1 MSDIVVPGEEFGEE
15 RSSAPIAAIVVP
27 ESGAAVPRRPAPGLW
42 GAIGWTLLLL
52 FVLNGLSIA
61 LVIALSVVQVDL
73 EEAMFVLLPASSLAT
88 TCFAILVTS
97 LIFEGHVGRV
107 LGWRWPSPWQVA
119 ASVLLVA
126 PLGAIVQEISAWASE
141 VLPSFNSEFYES
153 FAKGSWVLVLISG
166 CLLPGIGEEIF
177 FRGFLGRGLVARWGL
192 WWGTI
197 WTSLLFAAIHLDPT
211 QMTGVFFIGVAL
223 QLVFL
228 ASKSLLIPMLV
239 HALNNALS
247 FGVVK
252 AGVFSEVDYLP
263 REIVGCALVALVP
276 LAVVLWQSRSR
287 WVLPDGTPWS
297 PGYLT
302 AESPRPELAARV
314 ENGRPTW
321 IWLGVLLVSQAI
333 FWTVA
338 VRAA

>member
-1 MSDIVVPGEEFGEE
+1 MRSMSDVVLPSDDFSDREVV
-15 RSSAPIAAIVVP
+15 SAVLANSATARPL
-27 ESGAAVPRRPAPGLW
+27 PRPGLW
-42 GAIGWTLLLL
+42 GALGWTLLLL
-52 FVLNGLSIA
+52 FVLNGLTISLLFA
-61 LVIALSVVQVDL
+61 LTIVQVDL
-73 EEAMFVLLPASSLAT
+73 GDAMLVLLPASSLAT

-107 LGWRWPSPWQVA
+107 LGWRLPTLWQVA

-126 PLGAIVQEISAWASE
+126 PLGAVVQDISAWASE
-141 VLPSFNSEFYES
+141 VLPSFNAEFYES
-153 FAKGSWVLVLISG
+153 FAEGPWVLILLFG
-166 CLLPGIGEEIF
+166 CVLPGVGEEILY
-177 FRGFLGRGLVARWGL
+177 RGFLGRGLVARWGL
-192 WWGTI
+192 WWGTM

-223 QLVFL
+223 QLAFL

-247 FGVVK
+247 FGLVK

-263 REIVGCALVALVP
+263 REIVLCALLALVP

-287 WVLPDGTPWS
+287 WVLPDGSPWTL
-297 PGYLT
+297 GYVT
-302 AESPRPELAARV
+302 AESPAPELAAHV
-314 ENGRPTW
+314 ESGRPTW
-321 IWLGVLLVSQAI
+321 VWLCVLLISQAI